1 MIGQLKDEVPADGPG
16 TFESTDS
23 VKIHELNA
31 YYTQLENQCQD
42 LLFWADLFDSKSEY
56 YRLLSEAF
64 RIKAAINEAESWTTG
79 N

>member
-31 YYTQLENQCQD
+31 YYTQLENHCQD
-42 LLFWADLFDSKSEY
+42 LIYWADLFESKSEY

>member
-1 MIGQLKDEVPADGPG
+1 MIGSIKDEAPASGPG
-16 TFESTDS
+16 TFASTDS
-23 VKIHELNA
+23 VNVFELNA

-42 LLFWADLFDSKSEY
+42 LIYWADLFESKSEY